1 MSKGFK
7 YIFIGNPINL
17 QEIGHFAEKG
27 ISKRILNEAHQIF
40 TKFCSSGDKTKDE
53 RHNIKAKGNGIY
65 YFTISSQNI
74 FLMALTEKNVTER
87 KSFELL
93 YNIQNKIIKENNKEL
108 NTVGKHQI
116 KLVEGNFNEN
126 NNGKEKIEQI
136 NNEINDAK
144 IIIEN
149 EENIIQLIELGTKA
163 EESAKEFEKIIVL
176 SDLEIIDKDRLTD
189 YFCNKPNNE
198 YYYYSDEEKP
208 KTEEE
213 KKEIIEKKNKLIN
226 QSSKLYHKIDNQKIK
241 ELESA
246 FNQITLK
253 IKLDGKPKI
262 LKDGIFYTSS
272 NGSFKMYDSKFF
284 NKLLEINL
292 DSSIISAI
300 QLDNDDLIFACTY
313 GEILIYRLKEKQYFE
328 YQKIIEDGFGFN
340 SKYGNHGFCGNTAYK
355 IEYKINNLKKI
366 SGNRFICI
374 SNYGIKIYS
383 LNKNNEYSLVLLN
396 EHLNDIKII
405 HEINSNNFIFCTKRN
420 LDDTYIKDN
429 KIKIEL
435 VELKKVTKKELDNKL
450 VKLNKYG
457 YHLKNRRFDM
467 FMFDDKINENDKN
480 IYKDKLQKFI
490 KLLKLSCSFN
500 EIIEFKEYANNY
512 HLSSY
517 IIIKKKYFIVLI
529 NNNIFIID
537 IINGKLLKRYEI
549 LINLILNGNDSL
561 FIYTYM
567 NIQKWNNSEDNEF
580 IIFIEKNIILFE
592 LNEDENNII
601 NLKILNKSYFPNIE
615 NESIFQNISE
625 KINKFYSY
633 KITYNMDRYFRWR
646 NFESKNENENIISI
660 Y

>member
-1 MSKGFK
+1 MEEIPKEHPFKG
-7 YIFIGNPINL
+7 
-17 QEIGHFAEKG
+17 
-27 ISKRILNEAHQIF
+27 
-40 TKFCSSGDKTKDE
+40 
-53 RHNIKAKGNGIY
+53 
-65 YFTISSQNI
+65 
-74 FLMALTEKNVTER
+74 
-87 KSFELL
+87 
-93 YNIQNKIIKENNKEL
+93 
-108 NTVGKHQI
+108 
-116 KLVEGNFNEN
+116 
-126 NNGKEKIEQI
+126 
-136 NNEINDAK
+136 
-144 IIIEN
+144 
-149 EENIIQLIELGTKA
+149 
-163 EESAKEFEKIIVL
+163 IIVL
-176 SDLEIIDKDRLTD
+176 SDLEIIEKDRLTD
-189 YFCNKPNNE
+189 YFCNKPNNG
-198 YYYYSDEEKP
+198 YYYNRKNDEEKP

-226 QSSKLYHKIDNQKIK
+226 QSSKLYHKLDNQKIK

-355 IEYKINNLKKI
+355 IGYKINNLKKI

-374 SNYGIKIYS
+374 SNYGIQIYS

-396 EHLNDIKII
+396 KHSNDIKII
-405 HEINSNNFIFCTKRN
+405 HEINSNNFIFFTKKN
-420 LDDTYIKDN
+420 LDDTYTKIN

-450 VKLNKYG
+450 VELNKYG

-500 EIIEFKEYANNY
+500 KIIKFKECTNNY

-561 FIYTYM
+561 FIYNYM

-592 LNEDENNII
+592 LNEDENGVI
-601 NLKILNKSYFPNIE
+601 NLKILNYSYFPNIDNGTFE
-615 NESIFQNISE
+615 KMSE
-625 KINKFYSY
+625 KTNKFYSQEHPRPY
-633 KITYNMDRYFRWR
+633 FYN
-646 NFESKNENENIISI
+646 KNENVEISISI